1 MLRTLRERGL
11 ALLLLIT
18 NDLAD
23 VGGVSAQQEE
33 KPDQYKSAYAAANGD
48 GPAATA
54 PGALGAVGGFA

>member
-1 MLRTLRERGL
+1 M
-11 ALLLLIT
+11 LLLIT

-33 KPDQYKSAYAAANGD
+33 KPNQYKSAYAAANGD

>member
-11 ALLLLIT
+11 ALVLLIP

-23 VGGVSAQQEE
+23 VGGVAAQQEE
-33 KPDQYKSAYAAANGD
+33 QPHQHKSAYAAANGD

-54 PGALGAVGGFA
+54 PGALGTVGGFA

>member
-1 MLRTLRERGL
+1 M
-11 ALLLLIT
+11 LLLIT

-33 KPDQYKSAYAAANGD
+33 KPNQHKSAYAAAHGD

-54 PGALGAVGGFA
+54 PGALGTVGGFA